1 MREKQKRRV
10 TIGQSNNS
18 TVSLEL
24 FNTGGHNSSGR
35 KMTVLEVTGEAE
47 SLQEE
52 PQRVFPIKAE
62 SESESEVELSSNIT
76 GSNRNQLLDFLQP
89 QEDQVAT
96 SSLCDKLYDSLQ
108 ALKRRNRQCLL
119 ELGLMYHVKL
129 KNNHPSRKD
138 KELEDFFQGNG
149 KLVLPKKFHKGLR
162 GGNIRS
168 WNSLSNITL
177 DSSKDEQNRYSF
189 LQSCSKPKSAS
200 ATWISSLTIPQPFK
214 MTLRETHRKSQILKS
229 HVLREIE
236 SATYKRQMQE
246 DAECQKQFK
255 AQPVPAHIY
264 LPLYQEIMEKNEIRR
279 QVETQKRR
287 ELLLSMQKPFS
298 FQEREEKRKEAIRQ
312 KFLNILT
319 PVKKIVPKVRKKIPK
334 SMYEPML
341 GDKLKE
347 AELLRQIRIQ
357 LRAKELLE
365 NSWAPIELGN
375 EQRDKKSRIASKNR
389 EQKLSFLQDNFSF
402 KPRINTSVPDF
413 EELYWAFQ
421 REVLSKQEIK
431 EATRNKPFR
440 LRTSN
445 LSCRHKMCDKIMDF
459 QQPSKA
465 PIQRSRSLTCLSS
478 LSTNTLPIY
487 ITDAVRKRASAVK
500 LLQENKKYKENEGAR
515 WAELQRKKCQAMH
528 KSVNCRAKAMDPHK
542 SLEETHKE
550 KLKQN
555 WQNGQKRTREYKK
568 ELEEM
573 KMRVK
578 NRPYLFEQVTTRSA
592 CQGAQKLF
600 RDTLQ
605 QFGLN
610 EEFVRKK
617 GREATDPVEKQ
628 QQFESK
634 RNHKFQRGTEADII
648 KQLSQEGLK
657 RLELK

>member
-1 MREKQKRRV
+1 M
-10 TIGQSNNS
+10 
-18 TVSLEL
+18 TVSEVA
-24 FNTGGHNSSGR
+24 GGA
-35 KMTVLEVTGEAE
+35 EAE
-47 SLQEE
+47 SPQED
-52 PQRVFPIKAE
+52 PQRVFPIKTE
-62 SESESEVELSSNIT
+62 SESESEVELGSDIT
-76 GSNRNQLLDFLQP
+76 GFNRNELLEFLQP
-89 QEDQVAT
+89 QQDQVAT
-96 SSLCDKLYDSLQ
+96 SGLCDQFYDSLQ
-108 ALKRRNRQCLL
+108 ALKRRNKQCLL
-119 ELGLMYHVKL
+119 ELGLMYQVKL
-129 KNNHPSRKD
+129 KNNNHPPIKD
-138 KELEDFFQGNG
+138 KELEDFFQGSG
-149 KLVLPKKFHKGLR
+149 RLMLPTKFHKGLR
-162 GGNIRS
+162 CGNIRS
-168 WNSLSNITL
+168 WNSLSDITL
-177 DSSKDEQNRYSF
+177 DSSKDEQNHYSF

-214 MTLRETHRKSQILKS
+214 MTLRETHKKSQLLKS
-229 HVLREIE
+229 HALLEIE

-246 DAECQKQFK
+246 DAECQKQFR

-298 FQEREEKRKEAIRQ
+298 FQEKEEKRKEAIRQ
-312 KFLNILT
+312 KVLNILT
-319 PVKKIVPKVRKKIPK
+319 PVEKTVPKIRKIPK
-334 SMYEPML
+334 STYEPML

-347 AELLRQIRIQ
+347 AELLRKIRIQ

-365 NSWAPIELGN
+365 NSWAPIKLGN
-375 EQRDKKSRIASKNR
+375 KQRDKKSRIASKNR
-389 EQKLSFLQDNFSF
+389 EQKLSFLKDNFSF

-440 LRTSN
+440 LRTSDLN
-445 LSCRHKMCDKIMDF
+445 CRHKICDKIMDF
-459 QQPSKA
+459 QQPSMA
-465 PIQRSRSLTCLSS
+465 PVQRSRSLTCLSC

-617 GREATDPVEKQ
+617 GREATDLIEKQ
-628 QQFESK
+628 QEFESK
-634 RNHKFQRGTEADII
+634 RNYKFQRGTE
-648 KQLSQEGLK
+648 G
-657 RLELK
+657 